1 MNSWPTKKLGEVTER
16 LRLEKAPLGSWPYIE
31 IGDVDLENKS
41 VILKD
46 KKSIKGAVIAP
57 KDSVLISR
65 VRPTRGAIAL
75 IDKNYIVSSAFTV
88 LKARQLETSSRFLFY
103 WLGNLRKFYVYL
115 QSKQKGSN
123 YPSVR
128 EKDILN
134 YEIPLP
140 PLKIQKQIV
149 ERLDK
154 IVEAQKLNDKL
165 IQKADELSQSLL
177 HKELNPAGKDW
188 EVKNIGEVCKIVG
201 GGTPSR
207 EDLKHFKGDIPWV
220 TVKDLH
226 ILEIEDTIEH
236 INKESLKNSAANL
249 VPADT
254 ILVAT
259 RVGLGKI
266 AIAKKPLTFNQDIKG
281 LVANDG
287 VDASYLFYAI
297 LKNAGEIVKNG
308 KGATVK
314 GVTQEFLKS
323 IKILLPSLKTQKQI
337 VEKLSAA
344 QDYKTKL
351 FAQRTKLKELFD
363 SVLHKSMY
371 GEYEKSKFTPLD
383 TKLSNG
389 AQRPHE
395 KARRF

>member
-1 MNSWPTKKLGEVTER
+1 MKTNWPTKKLGVVCDINGGNV
-16 LRLEKAPLGSWPYIE
+16 APQDYAVFSSDGIPFVRMQDLGRYHIT
-31 IGDVDLENKS
+31 DNLTATR
-41 VILKD
+41 D
-46 KKSIKGAVIAP
+46 KIKREA
-57 KDSVLISR
+57 
-65 VRPTRGAIAL
+65 
-75 IDKNYIVSSAFTV
+75 IDKLGIKIFSRGSIILPRSGSVFANHRAILGIDAAVVSHIA
-88 LKARQLETSSRFLFY
+88 
-103 WLGNLRKFYVYL
+103 
-115 QSKQKGSN
+115 
-123 YPSVR
+123 
-128 EKDILN
+128 ILN
-134 YEIPLP
+134 NFKRIEPKYLFWYLTILDIGRHAVKTSNVDSISFQRLKNFEIPLP
-140 PLKIQKQIV
+140 PLQIQKQIV

-154 IVEAQKLNDKL
+154 IAEAQKLNDGL
-165 IQKADELSQSLL
+165 IQKTDELFQSLL

-188 EVKNIGEVCKIVG
+188 EVKDIGEVCKIVG

-281 LVANDG
+281 LIANDG

-297 LKNAGEIVKNG
+297 LKNANEIVKNG

-323 IKILLPSLKTQKQI
+323 IKIPLPPLKTQKQI
-337 VEKLSAA
+337 VAKLSAV
-344 QDYKTKL
+344 QDYKKQL
-351 FAQRTKLKELFD
+351 LGQKAKLKELFD
-363 SVLHKSMY
+363 SVLSKSM
-371 GEYEKSKFTPLD
+371 
-383 TKLSNG
+383 NG
-389 AQRPHE
+389 
-395 KARRF
+395 